1 MLESNQ
7 TTKLLKVNA
16 FSTVVAMPLG
26 IYCPYSNSTF
36 NNWDRYGLLICPWIW
51 VAGSITRLSFTQQ
64 QEQYVMTDWVIFY
77 TCLFC
82 PFYLLRNT
90 LLPRIG
96 YGGVAQVHHAEA
108 PGLLAKVFAMLL
120 ELKRLSDIRHCLT
133 MPRPWHHHRCC
144 LRCWSTA
151 CRSTHQCVQIVEPP
165 EQKCS

>member
-1 MLESNQ
+1 MSALRVIEMLESNQ

-90 LLPRIG
+90 LLPSLG
-96 YGGVAQVHHAEA
+96 YGGVAQVHHAEV
-108 PGLLAKVFAMLL
+108 PDLLAKVFGMLL
-120 ELKRLSDIRHCLT
+120 ELKRLSDIRHCLGHGIT
-133 MPRPWHHHRCC
+133 TGVVNGAGPLLVVRPISAFR
-144 LRCWSTA
+144 
-151 CRSTHQCVQIVEPP
+151 
-165 EQKCS
+165 